1 MVSSEEIRKRLEAK
15 KRGETFSKANKTP
28 PTDVSTNKC
37 PQCQTPNPP
46 TAKFCVGCGAPL
58 TIQSTQVT
66 ETKTT
71 PPVETVTTPTTTPAQ
86 DYKLC
91 PSCNQ
96 NNKLDAKFCIICGH
110 KFEDETPITQSGTV
124 IPPTQDTADEQAATL
139 VETPEEKTSEGNK
152 PEIKVPEK
160 FESDEVKSAGK
171 ETNDEIQT
179 IEKSTP
185 SEVTNEE
192 RTSAQISDEEVSLDE
207 DPVLKIKK
215 AKELLDIGAITQ
227 EEFDRIKNKYLEM
240 I

>member
-66 ETKTT
+66 ENKTT
-71 PPVETVTTPTTTPAQ
+71 TPVETVTTPTTTPAQ